1 MKAKISGA
9 VKREQALIKTLDD
22 NGLCRS
28 DIEWQILDNMNK
40 PIKKLE
46 EKPSAQNLTA
56 RRVSVKQEPFEESSL
71 RKEKPTLTDIVC

>member
-56 RRVSVKQEPFEESSL
+56 RRVSAKQEPFEESSL
-71 RKEKPTLTDIVC
+71 KKEKPTLTDIVC